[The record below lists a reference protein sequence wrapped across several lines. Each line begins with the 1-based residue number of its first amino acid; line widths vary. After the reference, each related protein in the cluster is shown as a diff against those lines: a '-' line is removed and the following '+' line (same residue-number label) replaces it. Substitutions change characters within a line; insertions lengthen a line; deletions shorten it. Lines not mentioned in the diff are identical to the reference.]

1 MGWIILGILV
11 GVTGISLLP
20 FIIGE
25 IEDKKALNKWKKE
38 EEEQKRREQEKKDN
52 LQARY
57 DKVWNAQWEQ
67 NGKPVDIRNIP
78 QLSFS
83 QWLTFYNSAP
93 ERWNINL
100 LQFQMS
106 YYHHYCVMPEYIKG
120 KTHIDIF
127 WETPEDLEAFLN
139 WQTAEYKKGNA
150 AIFENERNKQLAKL
164 TKCLRE
170 DINERTK
177 QTQKELEELE
187 RQVKENMPVSEDP
200 IQKCLREE
208 REEKD
213 KKYPSLLSFIEHLSK
228 KYPDFICR
236 DNSVMMTHDG
246 REFVEIT
253 FINKHKPENILRI
266 TGEYDKKAGTWVE

>member
-1 MGWIILGILV
+1 
-11 GVTGISLLP
+11 
-20 FIIGE
+20 
-25 IEDKKALNKWKKE
+25 
-38 EEEQKRREQEKKDN
+38 
-52 LQARY
+52 
-57 DKVWNAQWEQ
+57 
-67 NGKPVDIRNIP
+67 
-78 QLSFS
+78 
-83 QWLTFYNSAP
+83 
-93 ERWNINL
+93 
-100 LQFQMS
+100 
-106 YYHHYCVMPEYIKG
+106 MPEYIKG
-120 KTHIDIF
+120 KTSIHIF

-139 WQTAEYKKGNA
+139 WQATEYKKGNA

-170 DINERTK
+170 DINERAK

-228 KYPDFICR
+228 KYPDFVCR

-253 FINKHKPENILRI
+253 FVNKHKPENILRI